1 MIDFLLGV
9 PAKLSAIAAQITG
22 LGSPASQAS
31 VTSLGSPAQASTIT
45 TLAANCGTP
54 LQAVSPIAMPPKQG
68 GLIGGANPLAGSP
81 APALS
86 TLINGLLFATTSSTD
101 TVIVNIAGKGVL
113 NYLAVSSLAA
123 QTPIGVVTLI
133 IDGVTLFNGAVL
145 GTYGHAAV
153 IVGCLFNVDASDASK
168 YGVSLDQIPFN
179 SSLVI
184 KHHSTGYNET
194 INTHVKYRVTG

>member
-22 LGSPASQAS
+22 LG
-31 VTSLGSPAQASTIT
+31 TPAQASTIT
-45 TLAANCGTP
+45 TLAKASTITTLATNLGTP

-81 APALS
+81 APALF
-86 TLINGLLFATTSSTD
+86 TLINGLLFTTTSSTD

-113 NYLAVSSLAA
+113 NYLAVSSRAA
-123 QTPIGVVTLI
+123 QTPIGAVTLI
-133 IDGVTLFNGAVL
+133 IDGVTLFNRAVL
-145 GTYGHAAV
+145 GTHGHAAV

-184 KHHSTGYNET
+184 KHHSTAYNDT